1 MQNYCCLLFVFSGS
15 VGLYKGHKS
24 FKTHSFSRENIGV
37 RRTQ

>member
-1 MQNYCCLLFVFSGS
+1 MQNYYCWLFVFSGS
-15 VGLYKGHKS
+15 VGLYKGR